1 MEIVA
6 GCEWILAL
14 GLLAAGFCMGIGAWG
29 PAIGEGNV
37 ASKAVEGIARQP
49 ESATVLTRTMLIG
62 QAVTESTGIY
72 SLVIA
77 FLILNFIGRF
87 IIK

>member
-1 MEIVA
+1 MEILA
-6 GCEWILAL
+6 GCEWILAF
-14 GLLAAGFCMGIGAWG
+14 GLLAAGFCMGMGALG
-29 PAIGEGNV
+29 PALGEGNV
-37 ASKAVEGIARQP
+37 AAKAVEGIARQP
-49 ESATVLTRTMLIG
+49 ETAPILTRTMLIG

-87 IIK
+87 IIG